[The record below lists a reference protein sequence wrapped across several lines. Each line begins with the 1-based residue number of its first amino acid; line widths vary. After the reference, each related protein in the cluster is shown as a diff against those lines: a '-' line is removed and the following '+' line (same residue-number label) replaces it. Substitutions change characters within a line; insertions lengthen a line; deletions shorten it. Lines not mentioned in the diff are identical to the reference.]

1 MRREAITLVMAM
13 VITSLTTAACDRQER
28 VVVVP
33 ETSRTA
39 PNPNVDPS
47 VPKVALGAPT
57 AAERKESANPVQG
70 QVDPKEPAQ
79 RRDFDQKK

>member
-1 MRREAITLVMAM
+1 MTRKAITLVMALA
-13 VITSLTTAACDRQER
+13 ITTLTTVACDKREQ

-47 VPKVALGAPT
+47 VPKVALGTPT
-57 AAERKESANPVQG
+57 ASERKESANPIQG

-79 RRDFDQKK
+79 RRDFEHKK